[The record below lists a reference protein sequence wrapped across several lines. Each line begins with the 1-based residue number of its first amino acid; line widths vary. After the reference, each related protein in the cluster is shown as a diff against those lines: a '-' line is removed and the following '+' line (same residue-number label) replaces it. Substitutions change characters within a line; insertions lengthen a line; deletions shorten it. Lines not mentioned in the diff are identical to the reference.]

1 MNQSTILYNNDDI
14 YYSSDDSEDEL
25 DRGISNSKLNT
36 IKSNFTQKIVNSPI
50 FYRKKSISSEN
61 SFSHKNYKN
70 ASNFRAKS
78 DLRLIQFNKHSPK
91 SSNCL
96 NFFTYGHDRDQY
108 LINNNEI
115 NYVNEMRIIDKKH
128 TKVDWKLIYD
138 LIFRENKKNKY
149 EKDCLKDT
157 NSSFS
162 EFFNYKDVNEETN
175 NFDIILEKCRLQ
187 ILINKIKRR
196 MKKKFE
202 YNKSQTPN
210 DIIINKNNKN
220 KKMNKIPEM
229 ALNIK
234 NNENNL
240 HSVYKVGISDV
251 DKNKFIPMMINKLK
265 KKFNI
270 YINRK
275 KYELMKYFKSMR
287 SLSYDECY
295 LSEKRA
301 KKKNDKNKKI
311 KFGIVQKQYTS
322 KYSISE
328 EKLSGFV
335 KNKMNENNLI
345 VQRKTTSKNLNFK
358 SKMEQRKSFI
368 PNEKHLNYL
377 NPRKTLIVRRKNE
390 SIIMKKGKISDKN
403 VILNLRSNSIYFNE
417 YELSNINKQKIYLT
431 DTKLE
436 KFKKNA
442 KIIINDEILFKE
454 FNKQYPDYEEELFNL
469 HNNFLL
475 YEKIYDKQELKNYSN
490 KKKIKDFNHDIN
502 NFLSLNNKINLPVMK
517 KYDINNK
524 ILESAVNLQNIIGYL
539 KD

>member
-175 NFDIILEKCRLQ
+175 NFDIILEKCRIQ
-187 ILINKIKRR
+187 KLINKIKRR
-196 MKKKFE
+196 MKK
-202 YNKSQTPN
+202 N
-210 DIIINKNNKN
+210 
-220 KKMNKIPEM
+220 
-229 ALNIK
+229 LNI
-234 NNENNL
+234 
-240 HSVYKVGISDV
+240 I
-251 DKNKFIPMMINKLK
+251 
-265 KKFNI
+265 
-270 YINRK
+270 
-275 KYELMKYFKSMR
+275 
-287 SLSYDECY
+287 
-295 LSEKRA
+295 RA
-301 KKKNDKNKKI
+301 KLLMILLLIKTIKI
-311 KFGIVQKQYTS
+311 KK
-322 KYSISE
+322 
-328 EKLSGFV
+328 
-335 KNKMNENNLI
+335 
-345 VQRKTTSKNLNFK
+345 
-358 SKMEQRKSFI
+358 
-368 PNEKHLNYL
+368 
-377 NPRKTLIVRRKNE
+377 
-390 SIIMKKGKISDKN
+390 
-403 VILNLRSNSIYFNE
+403 
-417 YELSNINKQKIYLT
+417 
-431 DTKLE
+431 
-436 KFKKNA
+436 
-442 KIIINDEILFKE
+442 
-454 FNKQYPDYEEELFNL
+454 
-469 HNNFLL
+469 
-475 YEKIYDKQELKNYSN
+475 
-490 KKKIKDFNHDIN
+490 
-502 NFLSLNNKINLPVMK
+502 
-517 KYDINNK
+517 
-524 ILESAVNLQNIIGYL
+524 
-539 KD
+539 